1 MVWPQGFYLKS
12 KKKISDGRYL
22 ANVTLEGGTGRASV
36 KSPAETTVKNGKIY
50 ATIEWSSSLYDY
62 MIVNGKKY
70 LNKGKKNSVFKIP
83 VAALDEKLDVVA
95 DTTAMS
101 KPHEIEYTL
110 LFEITK

>member
-1 MVWPQGFYLKS
+1 
-12 KKKISDGRYL
+12 
-22 ANVTLEGGTGRASV
+22 
-36 KSPAETTVKNGKIY
+36 
-50 ATIEWSSSLYDY
+50 

-83 VAALDEKLDVVA
+83 VAVLDEKLDVVA